1 MLSYLRKLVSGRS
14 NLMSI
19 SPTTLR
25 RRQTLLDLPL
35 RLDLARGNQS
45 LQVHASLRSAILEG
59 RLMAGLRLPSS
70 RDLARQ
76 FRVRRNVVVA
86 AYEHLLSDGLV
97 EARLGAGTYVAAKL
111 PTRARPAKAASSPGD
126 VGGPGPRGPF
136 ALGRTH
142 AAPDLLRRLGIA
154 VRRQISAGSGIDR
167 GYGDPR
173 GSEALRQQIAIHLAA
188 TRGIQCDPA
197 CIVILGSTQ
206 QALRLCAE
214 ALLRPRDAVWFE
226 DPGYPASRRALE
238 AAGVK
243 LVPIPVDREG
253 LDVPRALKQRP
264 VARAVYITPSH
275 QFPLGVT
282 MSMARRIALLDW
294 ARTTGGWIFE
304 DDYDSEFRY
313 AGPPLTALAG
323 VDGNDRVIYLGTFS
337 KVMFS
342 SLRLSFA
349 VLPSSIITGVT
360 KARLAYDRFPP
371 SFVEAAVADLMS
383 DGFLSA
389 HARRMRA
396 RYRTARDVVAQ
407 TILDASQRTLQLQ
420 PPEQGMHMVA
430 HLPDSA
436 TTEAA
441 NRIRHAANVESRL
454 LSEMRLGKRKGDGF
468 VIGFAG
474 HDLAALEAAARR
486 LGRAARE
493 RFNA

>member
-1 MLSYLRKLVSGRS
+1 MP
-14 NLMSI
+14 I
-19 SPTTLR
+19 SPTTLKR
-25 RRQTLLDLPL
+25 RHTLLDLPL
-35 RLDLARGNQS
+35 RLDPARGSQP
-45 LQVHASLRSAILEG
+45 LQVHASLRGAILEG
-59 RLMAGLRLPSS
+59 RLTAGLRLPSS

-76 FRVRRNVVVA
+76 LRVRRNVVVA

-97 EARLGAGTYVAAKL
+97 EARVGAGTYVSTEL
-111 PTRARPAKAASSPGD
+111 PAPARPARAVSLSAPA
-126 VGGPGPRGPF
+126 GGSAPRGPF
-136 ALGRTH
+136 ALGRTY

-154 VRRQISAGSGIDR
+154 VRRQISAGAGIDR

-173 GSEALRQQIAIHLAA
+173 GSEALRDQIAIYLAA

-214 ALLRPRDAVWFE
+214 ALLKPGDAVWFE

-243 LVPIPVDREG
+243 PVPIPVDNQG
-253 LDVPRALKQRP
+253 LDMPRALKLRP
-264 VARAVYITPSH
+264 TAKAVYITPSH

-282 MSMARRIALLDW
+282 MSMSRRVALLEW
-294 ARTTGGWIFE
+294 ACASQAWIFE

-323 VDGNDRVIYLGTFS
+323 IDRNDRVIYLGTFS
-337 KVMFS
+337 KMMFS

-349 VLPSSIITGVT
+349 VLPSRIVADVT
-360 KARLAYDRFPP
+360 RARVAYDRFPP
-371 SFVEAAVADLMS
+371 SFVETAVADLMS
-383 DGFLSA
+383 DGFLST

-396 RYRTARDVVAQ
+396 RYRAARDIVTQ
-407 TILDASQRTLQLQ
+407 TIAHASQGILRVQS
-420 PPEQGMHMVA
+420 PEQGMHMVA
-430 HLPDSA
+430 HLPQGA
-436 TTEAA
+436 TADAA
-441 NRIRHAANVESRL
+441 NRIRAAANVESRL
-454 LSEMRLGKRKGDGF
+454 LSEMRIAKRRGDGF

-474 HDLAALEAAARR
+474 HDHGALETAARH

-493 RFNA
+493 HFNS

>member
-1 MLSYLRKLVSGRS
+1 
-14 NLMSI
+14 MSI

-35 RLDLARGNQS
+35 RLDPASGSRS

-59 RLMAGLRLPSS
+59 RLTAGLRLPSS
-70 RDLARQ
+70 RELARQ

-97 EARLGAGTYVAAKL
+97 EARTGSGTYVAAKL
-111 PTRARPAKAASSPGD
+111 PPRARPLKSVSRPSAA
-126 VGGPGPRGPF
+126 GPEARGPF
-136 ALGRTH
+136 ALGRTY

-154 VRRQISAGSGIDR
+154 VRRQITTGTGIDR

-173 GSEALRQQIAIHLAA
+173 GSEALRHQIAIHLAA

-206 QALRLCAE
+206 QALRLCSE
-214 ALLRPRDAVWFE
+214 ALLKPGDPVWFE
-226 DPGYPASRRALE
+226 DPCYPFSRRALE
-238 AAGVK
+238 AARVK
-243 LVPIPVDREG
+243 IVPIPVDSQG
-253 LDVPRALKQRP
+253 LDVPHALKHCP
-264 VARAVYITPSH
+264 AAKAVYITPSH

-282 MSMARRIALLDW
+282 MSMSRRIALLDW
-294 ARTTGGWIFE
+294 ARVSQAWIFE

-323 VDGNDRVIYLGTFS
+323 IDGGERVIYLGTFS
-337 KVMFS
+337 KMTFS

-349 VLPSSIITGVT
+349 VLPSRIVADVT

-371 SFVEAAVADLMS
+371 SFVETAVADLMS

-389 HARRMRA
+389 HARRMRS
-396 RYRTARDVVAQ
+396 RYRAARDVVTQ
-407 TILDASQRTLQLQ
+407 VLVEESHGILQVQS
-420 PPEQGMHMVA
+420 PEQGMHMVA
-430 HLPDSA
+430 HLPA
-436 TTEAA
+436 RTTAEAA
-441 NRIRHAANVESRL
+441 SSIRAAANVESRL
-454 LSEMRLGKRKGDGF
+454 LSEMRIAKRKGDGF

-474 HDLAALEAAARR
+474 HHIGALETAARR
-486 LGRAARE
+486 LGRAARTH
-493 RFNA
+493 FNA

>member
-1 MLSYLRKLVSGRS
+1 
-14 NLMSI
+14 MSI
-19 SPTTLR
+19 SPTTSR
-25 RRQTLLDLPL
+25 RRKVLLDLPL
-35 RLDLARGNQS
+35 RFDPARGNQS

-59 RLMAGLRLPSS
+59 RLTAGLRLPSS
-70 RDLARQ
+70 RDLAKQ

-97 EARLGAGTYVAAKL
+97 EARIGAGTYVAAKL
-111 PTRARPAKAASSPGD
+111 PARVRPPSTVSLPVAT
-126 VGGPGPRGPF
+126 GGPGPRGPF
-136 ALGRTH
+136 ALGRTY

-154 VRRQISAGSGIDR
+154 VRRQISAGSGIDH

-206 QALRLCAE
+206 QALRLCSE
-214 ALLRPRDAVWFE
+214 ALLGPGDAVWFE

-238 AAGVK
+238 AANVK
-243 LVPIPVDREG
+243 LMPIPVDREG

-264 VARAVYITPSH
+264 AAKAVYITPSH

-282 MSMARRIALLDW
+282 MSMPRRIALLEW
-294 ARTTGGWIFE
+294 ARATGGWIFE

-323 VDGNDRVIYLGTFS
+323 VDSNDRVIYLGTFS
-337 KVMFS
+337 KMMFS

-349 VLPSSIITGVT
+349 VLPSSIVT
-360 KARLAYDRFPP
+360 EVIKARLAYDRFPP
-371 SFVEAAVADLMS
+371 SFVETAVADLMS

-396 RYRTARDVVAQ
+396 RYRAARDVVTQ
-407 TILDASQRTLQLQ
+407 TLTDASQGILQLQ
-420 PPEQGMHMVA
+420 SPEQGMHMVA
-430 HLPDSA
+430 HLPDRA
-436 TTEAA
+436 TPGAASSIRDAASVEA
-441 NRIRHAANVESRL
+441 RL
-454 LSEMRLGKRKGDGF
+454 LSEMRIAKRKGDGF

-474 HDLAALEAAARR
+474 HDIRALEAAARR

-493 RFNA
+493 HLGG

>member
-1 MLSYLRKLVSGRS
+1 
-14 NLMSI
+14 MSI
-19 SPTTLR
+19 SPTTLK

-35 RLDLARGNQS
+35 RLDPARGSQP

-59 RLMAGLRLPSS
+59 RLRVGLRLPSS

-76 FRVRRNVVVA
+76 LRVRRNVVVA

-97 EARLGAGTYVAAKL
+97 EARTGAGTYVAAEL
-111 PTRARPAKAASSPGD
+111 PARARPAKAVSLSAA
-126 VGGPGPRGPF
+126 GGPGPRGPF

-154 VRRQISAGSGIDR
+154 VRRQISAGTGIDR

-173 GSEALRQQIAIHLAA
+173 GSEALRDQIAIYLAE

-214 ALLRPRDAVWFE
+214 ALLKRGDAVWFE

-243 LVPIPVDREG
+243 LVSVPVDEHG
-253 LDVPRALKQRP
+253 LDVPRAVRQHPAAK
-264 VARAVYITPSH
+264 AVYITPSH

-282 MSMARRIALLDW
+282 MSMPRRVALLEW
-294 ARTTGGWIFE
+294 ARASQGWIFE

-323 VDGNDRVIYLGTFS
+323 VDRNDRVIYLGTFS
-337 KVMFS
+337 KMMFS

-349 VLPSSIITGVT
+349 VLPPRIVADVT

-371 SFVEAAVADLMS
+371 SFIEAAVADLMS

-396 RYRTARDVVAQ
+396 RYRAARDVVTQ
-407 TILDASQRTLQLQ
+407 TIADASQGVLRVQS
-420 PPEQGMHMVA
+420 PEQGMHMVA
-430 HLPDSA
+430 HLPEHM
-436 TTEAA
+436 TTETAA
-441 NRIRHAANVESRL
+441 SIRVAADVESRL
-454 LSEMRLGKRKGDGF
+454 LSEMRLTRRKGDGF
-468 VIGFAG
+468 VLGFAG
-474 HDLAALEAAARR
+474 HEIGALEAAARR
-486 LGRAARE
+486 LGRAAHDHLK
-493 RFNA
+493 

>member
-1 MLSYLRKLVSGRS
+1 MP
-14 NLMSI
+14 I
-19 SPTTLR
+19 SPTTLK

-35 RLDLARGNQS
+35 RLDPARGSQP

-59 RLMAGLRLPSS
+59 RLAAGLRLPSS
-70 RDLARQ
+70 RALATQ
-76 FRVRRNVVVA
+76 LRVRRNVVVA

-97 EARLGAGTYVAAKL
+97 EARTGAGTYVAAEL
-111 PTRARPAKAASSPGD
+111 PARARPAKAVALSGTA
-126 VGGPGPRGPF
+126 GGPEARGPF
-136 ALGRTH
+136 ALGRTY

-154 VRRQISAGSGIDR
+154 VRRQISAGAGIDR

-173 GSEALRQQIAIHLAA
+173 GSEALRHQIAIHLAA

-197 CIVILGSTQ
+197 CVVILGSTQ

-214 ALLRPRDAVWFE
+214 ALLEPGDAVWFE
-226 DPGYPASRRALE
+226 DPGYFLSRRALE
-238 AAGVK
+238 GAGVK
-243 LVPIPVDREG
+243 LVPIPVDHQG
-253 LDVPRALKQRP
+253 LDVSRALKQRP
-264 VARAVYITPSH
+264 VAKAVYITPSH

-282 MSMARRIALLDW
+282 MSMSRRVALLDW
-294 ARTTGGWIFE
+294 AHASQGWIFE

-323 VDGNDRVIYLGTFS
+323 IDRNERVIYLGTFS

-349 VLPSSIITGVT
+349 VLPARIVAEVT

-371 SFVEAAVADLMS
+371 SFIETAVADLMS

-396 RYRTARDVVAQ
+396 RYRAARDVVTQ
-407 TILDASQRTLQLQ
+407 TIADASLGILRVE

-430 HLPDSA
+430 RLPDGTTTDSA
-436 TTEAA
+436 G
-441 NRIRHAANVESRL
+441 RIRAAANVEARL
-454 LSEMRLGKRKGDGF
+454 LSEMRIAKCRDDGF
-468 VIGFAG
+468 VLGFAG
-474 HDLAALEAAARR
+474 HDIRALETAARR
-486 LGRAARE
+486 LGRATRE
-493 RFNA
+493 HFKA

>member
-1 MLSYLRKLVSGRS
+1 MP
-14 NLMSI
+14 I
-19 SPTTLR
+19 STTTLK

-35 RLDLARGNQS
+35 RLDPARGSQP
-45 LQVHASLRSAILEG
+45 LQVHASLRGAILEG
-59 RLMAGLRLPSS
+59 RLTAGLRLPSS

-76 FRVRRNVVVA
+76 LRVRRNVVVA

-97 EARLGAGTYVAAKL
+97 EARVGAGTYVAAEL
-111 PTRARPAKAASSPGD
+111 PSRARPAKAVLLSATVD
-126 VGGPGPRGPF
+126 GPGPRGPF
-136 ALGRTH
+136 ALGRTY

-154 VRRQISAGSGIDR
+154 VRRQISAGAGIDR

-173 GSEALRQQIAIHLAA
+173 GSEALRNQIAIHLAA

-214 ALLRPRDAVWFE
+214 ALLEPGDAVWFE

-243 LVPIPVDREG
+243 LVPIPVDNQG
-253 LDVPRALKQRP
+253 LDVPRAMKQRS
-264 VARAVYITPSH
+264 AAKAVYITPSH

-282 MSMARRIALLDW
+282 MSMSRRVALLEW
-294 ARTTGGWIFE
+294 ARVSQGWIFE

-323 VDGNDRVIYLGTFS
+323 IDRNERVIYLGTFS
-337 KVMFS
+337 KMMFS

-349 VLPSSIITGVT
+349 VLPSRIVADVT

-371 SFVEAAVADLMS
+371 SFIETAIADLMS

-396 RYRTARDVVAQ
+396 RYRAARDVVTQSIAE
-407 TILDASQRTLQLQ
+407 ASQGILRVQS
-420 PPEQGMHMVA
+420 PEQGMHMVA
-430 HLPDSA
+430 HLPERATTDSA
-436 TTEAA
+436 S
-441 NRIRHAANVESRL
+441 RIRAAAAVEARL
-454 LSEMRLGKRKGDGF
+454 LSEMRIAKRSDDGF

-474 HDLAALEAAARR
+474 HDIRALEAASHR

-493 RFNA
+493 HFKA